1 MTPPRWLI
9 LLLAEV
15 VLDIA
20 IIWAGLISVH

>member
-1 MTPPRWLI
+1 MTMPRWLI